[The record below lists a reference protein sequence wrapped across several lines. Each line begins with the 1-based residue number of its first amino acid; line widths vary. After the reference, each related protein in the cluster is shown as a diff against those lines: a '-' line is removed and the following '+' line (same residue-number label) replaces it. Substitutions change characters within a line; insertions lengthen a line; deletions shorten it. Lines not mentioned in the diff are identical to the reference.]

1 MAHERDI
8 QLGALR
14 IFVAAAESETLTSA
28 AKKMGVTQSA
38 VSQAIAQLE
47 GLAAT
52 ELVVRRSRPIRLTP
66 AGNVLK
72 EHADQIL
79 ASTRRMLKDVAV
91 AAAGDLPRLTIGVID
106 SFADVAGQNL
116 MERIAPIAPQLS
128 LQTGLTMPL
137 SEALLS
143 RKLDIL
149 ISSDPLEDH
158 PELECHPLLRD
169 PFVMLVSNSVCGEK
183 DPVAEDL
190 ARDMPFARYS
200 NQTRL
205 GMLTDLVLR
214 RAGVDAKARFEFDST
229 HSLLRTVQAG
239 QGWAIATS
247 LCAMQYPALLED
259 IRLLPFAQGGS
270 SRYVCLLARRDELGD
285 TPEKIAAICR
295 EIYTEKILPQMLE
308 HMPWLGGQA
317 TAIID
322 APPIWSA

>member
-8 QLGALR
+8 QLSALR

-28 AKKMGVTQSA
+28 AQRLGITQSA

-47 GLAAT
+47 GLVAT
-52 ELVVRRSRPIRLTP
+52 ELMVRRSRPIQLTP
-66 AGNVLK
+66 AGEVLK
-72 EHADQIL
+72 EHADQLLII
-79 ASTRRMLKDVAV
+79 TKRMLQDVAV

-116 MERIAPIAPQLS
+116 MERLVPLASQLS

-169 PFVMLVSNSVCGEK
+169 PFVLLVSNSLCGDK
-183 DPVAEDL
+183 DVIVEDL
-190 ARDMPFARYS
+190 AMDVPFARYS

-229 HSLLRTVQAG
+229 YSLLSTVQAG
-239 QGWAIATS
+239 QAWAIATS
-247 LCAMQYPALLED
+247 MCVMQYPALLENV
-259 IRLLPFAQGGS
+259 RLLPLAKGSS
-270 SRYVCLLARRDELGD
+270 SRYVCLLARRDELGE
-285 TPEKIAAICR
+285 TPAQIADICR
-295 EIYTEKILPQMLE
+295 DIHTTNILPRMLE
-308 HMPWLGGQA
+308 QMPWLDGQA
-317 TAIID
+317 MAITD
-322 APPIWSA
+322 APSIWSA